1 MKRRDVFRF
10 TATAAALWPLSWP
23 HSAWAQQPG
32 RTYRIGFFSGGVI
45 DGQMSTGPVRTLG
58 LPAFFDE
65 LRKLGFSEGS
75 NLVVEYR
82 SSNQPAP
89 QMVAAVTELMR
100 SKLDLIVTTGAES
113 HLRAVLEAHRTI
125 PVVLWANNYDPI
137 ERGYVKSL
145 ARPGGSVTGVFTR
158 QIDLAEKQLELLTQ
172 TFPERTRLG
181 VFWDAQTA
189 DQFSAVER
197 RASALKLEMRGVK
210 LQTQPY
216 DFNAAFRELVEGSP
230 QMLQVLSGPAFAQH
244 AGTISELALQH
255 RIPAMYI
262 LRNYVDQGGLMSYG
276 VDMRASFRRVASY
289 VARILSGAKPSDLPV
304 EQPTK
309 FELVVNLK
317 TAKAIGLELPTALL
331 LRADEVIE

>member
-1 MKRRDVFRF
+1 
-10 TATAAALWPLSWP
+10 
-23 HSAWAQQPG
+23 
-32 RTYRIGFFSGGVI
+32 
-45 DGQMSTGPVRTLG
+45 MSTGPVRTLG

-65 LRKLGFSEGS
+65 LRKLGFSEGN
-75 NLVVEYR
+75 NLFVEYR

-100 SKLDLIVTTGAES
+100 SNVDLIVTTGAES
-113 HLRAVLEAHRTI
+113 HLRAVIEAHQTI
-125 PVVLWANNYDPI
+125 PVVMWANNYDPI

-145 ARPGGSVTGVFTR
+145 SQPGGSVTGVFTR

-172 TFPERTRLG
+172 TFPDRTRLG
-181 VFWDAQTA
+181 VLWDEQTA
-189 DQFSAVER
+189 DQFRAVER
-197 RASALKLEMRGVK
+197 RASTLKLELRAVK

-216 DFNAAFRELVEGSP
+216 DFRAAFRVLAEGSP
-230 QMLQVLSGPAFAQH
+230 QMLQVLSGPAFALH

-289 VARILSGAKPSDLPV
+289 VARILSGAKPADLPV